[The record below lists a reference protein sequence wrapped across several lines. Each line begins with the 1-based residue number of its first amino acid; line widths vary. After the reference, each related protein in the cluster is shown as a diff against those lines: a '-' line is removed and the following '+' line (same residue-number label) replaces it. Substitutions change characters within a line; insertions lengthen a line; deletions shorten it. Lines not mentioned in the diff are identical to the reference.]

1 MTRQHPSPARAAVA
15 AVLLVALAAPPVA
28 GHGPDPQLGTSG
40 RLWAQDQSVPYT
52 WPSGQVPPAWMAT
65 SIDAGAADAG
75 ASRRA
80 RAATFVRI
88 AGAASKIAYGGWHPC
103 FSYAIACMDRSGVPT
118 SFAMWFRPHGT
129 VLDWGTLR
137 WCQALATIADGCYDA
152 ENIALDELGHVEIL
166 GHHANYADGS
176 DFLDAVVQASPH
188 SRPKSGWNEH
198 VFGRC
203 DVARLQMEYRLR
215 SALDKLSTC
224 LQLASALT
232 MTASSTSISIG
243 GSVRFT
249 ARLTIAPTT
258 AARNLGG
265 DPLSGRTV
273 VLQRRVV
280 GSTTWGTLTTMAA
293 GTTAGSYTATS
304 SPTATYDWR
313 ALFLPGSDGALT
325 AASTAVTV
333 AVSGCPASGCPVRVP
348 ARATR

>member
-1 MTRQHPSPARAAVA
+1 MNRSLVPSVRVA
-15 AVLLVALAAPPVA
+15 AATLLLLGLMAPPA
-28 GHGPDPQLGTSG
+28 AAHGPDPQLGTSG
-40 RLWAQDQSVPYT
+40 RLWAQDQSVSYT
-52 WPSGQVPPAWMAT
+52 WPSGQVPPAWMAA

-75 ASRRA
+75 ATRWA
-80 RAATFVRI
+80 RAATFTRI
-88 AGAASKIAYGGWHPC
+88 SGAASKIAYAGWHPC

-137 WCQALATIADGCYDA
+137 WCQALTTIADGCYDA
-152 ENIALDELGHVEIL
+152 ENVALDELGHVEIL
-166 GHHANYADGS
+166 GHHSNYGDGS

-188 SRPKSGWNEH
+188 TRPKIGWNER

-215 SALDKLSTC
+215 SAADKLSTC
-224 LQLASALT
+224 LQLASVLT
-232 MTASSTSISIG
+232 LSPSSTSISVG

-249 ARLTIAPTT
+249 ARLSIAAVT

-265 DPLSGRTV
+265 DPLSARSV

-280 GSTTWGTLTTMAA
+280 GSTTWGTVTTMVA
-293 GTTAGSYTATS
+293 GTTAGSYTATL
-304 SPTATYDWR
+304 SPTATYEWR
-313 ALFLPGSDGALT
+313 ALFLPSGDGALSS
-325 AASTAVTV
+325 ASPAVKV
-333 AVSGCPASGCPVRVP
+333 SVSGCPASGCPVRIP

>member
-1 MTRQHPSPARAAVA
+1 MKRTHLSSVRVAGAALLLIVLATSPAAA
-15 AVLLVALAAPPVA
+15 
-28 GHGPDPQLGTSG
+28 HGPDPQLGTSG

-75 ASRRA
+75 ASRKA
-80 RAATFVRI
+80 RAATFVR
-88 AGAASKIAYGGWHPC
+88 ASGAASRIAYGGAHPC

-137 WCQALATIADGCYDA
+137 WCQGLTTIADGCYDA

-188 SRPKSGWNEH
+188 TRPKAGWSEH

-215 SALDKLSTC
+215 SPADKLSTC
-224 LQLASALT
+224 LQLATVLT
-232 MTASSTSISIG
+232 LSPSSTSISVG

-249 ARLTIAPTT
+249 ARLTIA
-258 AARNLGG
+258 ALSSARNLAG

-273 VLQRRVV
+273 TLQRRVV
-280 GSTTWGTLTTMAA
+280 GSTTWGTVTTMAA
-293 GTTAGSYTATS
+293 GTTAGSYAATFA
-304 SPTATYDWR
+304 PTATYEWR
-313 ALFLPGSDGALT
+313 ALFLPSGDGALSS
-325 AASTAVTV
+325 ASPAVRV
-333 AVSGCPASGCPVRVP
+333 SVSGCPPSGCPVRIP

>member
-1 MTRQHPSPARAAVA
+1 MNRNSVIPAHVAIAAVI
-15 AVLLVALAAPPVA
+15 LLAGAAPPA
-28 GHGPDPQLGTSG
+28 AAHGPDPQLGTSG
-40 RLWAQDQSVPYT
+40 KLWAEDQSVAYT
-52 WPSGQVPPAWMAT
+52 WASGQVPPSWMAT

-88 AGAASKIAYGGWHPC
+88 SGAPSKIAYGGWHPC
-103 FSYAIACMDRSGVPT
+103 SSYAIACMDRSGVPT
-118 SFAMWFRPHGT
+118 SFAMWFRPYGT

-137 WCQALATIADGCYDA
+137 WCQGMVTMTDGCYDA

-166 GHHANYADGS
+166 GHHANYGDGS

-188 SRPKSGWNEH
+188 TRPKAGWNEH

-203 DVARLQMEYRLR
+203 DVARLQLEYRLR
-215 SALDKLSTC
+215 SASDKLSTC
-224 LQLASALT
+224 LQLASVLT
-232 MTASSTSISIG
+232 MAASSTSISIG
-243 GSVRFT
+243 SSVRFT
-249 ARLTIAPTT
+249 ARLTVAAST
-258 AARNLGG
+258 AARNLAG

-280 GSTTWGTLTTMAA
+280 GSTTWGTVSMMAA

-304 SPTATYDWR
+304 APTATYEWR
-313 ALFLPGSDGALT
+313 ALFLPSGDGALSS
-325 AASTAVTV
+325 ASTAVKV
-333 AVSGCPASGCPVRVP
+333 SVSGCPASGCPVRIP

>member
-1 MTRQHPSPARAAVA
+1 VKRIQLSSARVA
-15 AVLLVALAAPPVA
+15 AATLILAALAAPPA
-28 GHGPDPQLGTSG
+28 AAHGPDPELGTSG
-40 RLWAQDQSVPYT
+40 RLWAQDQSVAYT

-75 ASRRA
+75 ASRKA
-80 RAATFVRI
+80 RAAIFVR
-88 AGAASKIAYGGWHPC
+88 ASGAASTIAYGGWHPC
-103 FSYAIACMDRSGVPT
+103 YSYAIACMDRSGVPT

-166 GHHANYADGS
+166 GHHANYGDGS

-188 SRPKSGWNEH
+188 TRPKAGWNEH

-215 SALDKLSTC
+215 SAADKLSTC
-224 LQLASALT
+224 LQLTTVLAFSP
-232 MTASSTSISIG
+232 SSTSISVG
-243 GSVRFT
+243 SSVRFT
-249 ARLTIAPTT
+249 ARLTIAVLT

-265 DPLSGRTV
+265 DPLSARTV

-280 GSTTWGTLTTMAA
+280 GSTTWGTVTTMAA

-304 SPTATYDWR
+304 SPTATYEWR
-313 ALFLPGSDGALT
+313 ALFLPSADGALSS
-325 AASTAVTV
+325 ASTAVKV
-333 AVSGCPASGCPVRVP
+333 SVSGCPASGCPVRTP
-348 ARATR
+348 AGATS